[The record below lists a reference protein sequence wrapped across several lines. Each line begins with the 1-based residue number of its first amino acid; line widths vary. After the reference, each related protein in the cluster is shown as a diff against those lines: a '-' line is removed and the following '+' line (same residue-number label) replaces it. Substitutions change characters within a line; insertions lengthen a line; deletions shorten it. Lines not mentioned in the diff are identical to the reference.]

1 MNERATVMWG
11 LVPQGRTLDVM
22 CIRAH
27 HPGMPTAVEL
37 RYDPYDVAINADPY
51 PYWRRLRDEAPL
63 YYNEQH
69 DFYALSRYEDVE
81 RALVNWET
89 FSSARSVIL
98 ELIQAGIEFPPGIV
112 LFEDPPIHD
121 LHRGLLSRVF
131 TPRRMNAL
139 EPQIRDLCAQ
149 ALDPH
154 VGAGEFD
161 FITHLGKIMPMRV
174 IGMLLGIPEEDQ
186 TAIRDRADAN
196 IRVREGEKMHVG
208 EEQLDI
214 GIEMF
219 TEYIEWRAEHPS
231 DDLMT
236 ALLTAE
242 FEDETGETRR
252 LTREEVLTYVTV
264 VAGAG
269 NETTTRLI
277 GWAGKVLADFPD
289 QRRRLAEDPSL
300 VPNAIE
306 ELLRFEA
313 PAPHAARYVT
323 RDVEYY
329 GRTVPAGSAM
339 LLLMGSANRDERSSR
354 TPTSSSQIAR
364 HAATSPSASACT
376 TASAPRW
383 PDSKDASRSKRCSSG
398 SRSGPST

>member
-1 MNERATVMWG
+1 MMLRFSNEIVNAGSKDPHRSGRKRAFRSPVDQASSLTPCAFVLM
-11 LVPQGRTLDVM
+11 
-22 CIRAH
+22 IR
-27 HPGMPTAVEL
+27 GMPATVEL

-63 YYNEQH
+63 YYDGQH

-81 RALVNWET
+81 RALVDWET

-139 EPQIRDLCAQ
+139 EPQIRELCAQ

-154 VGAGEFD
+154 VGAGELD
-161 FITHLGKIMPMRV
+161 FITHLGKVVPMRV

-186 TAIRDRADAN
+186 AAIRDRADAN

-208 EEQLDI
+208 DDQLDI

-219 TEYIEWRAEHPS
+219 TEYIDWRAEHPS

-242 FEDETGETRR
+242 FEDENGEMRC

-264 VAGAG
+264 VAGCG
-269 NETTTRLI
+269 QRDHHPSHRL
-277 GWAGKVLADFPD
+277 
-289 QRRRLAEDPSL
+289 
-300 VPNAIE
+300 
-306 ELLRFEA
+306 
-313 PAPHAARYVT
+313 
-323 RDVEYY
+323 
-329 GRTVPAGSAM
+329 GR
-339 LLLMGSANRDERSSR
+339 
-354 TPTSSSQIAR
+354 Q
-364 HAATSPSASACT
+364 
-376 TASAPRW
+376 
-383 PDSKDASRSKRCSSG
+383 
-398 SRSGPST
+398 GPS